1 MLIISAVVTSPTPPA
16 NKAMMTH
23 ADQFDPNTLNNAAS
37 VTVHPQQADLR
48 LTSTVNKPRPNVGD
62 AITLTITLSDA
73 GPSAATNV
81 EVDDF
86 LPAGI
91 TFDSATAS
99 QGSYNNG
106 TGVWT
111 IGSVAYLASKRLVIQ
126 GTVVSPNTQVN
137 TASILHADQFDPKTS
152 SNTASTT
159 AQPLQA
165 NLALAQFISDPS
177 PSVNDT
183 VLYTI
188 TVTNAGPDAATGVKV
203 SEFLPAG
210 LTLVSASASRGSYS
224 SGTGTW
230 TIGSLR
236 RHGGDTRATRQ
247 GGVIRYPLEHGVDL
261 ERGSVRPR
269 REQQQRNRHDHGLD
283 SPTNASP
290 SHACVRRRGRRSDR
304 RDLGRDVAPRLL
316 RLARTQADRL
326 IRVPVAGALRRA
338 EDPGR
343 ECPR

>member
-1 MLIISAVVTSPTPPA
+1 VVTSPTPPA

-137 TASILHADQFDPKTS
+137 TASISHADQFDPDA
-152 SNTASTT
+152 SNNSA
-159 AQPLQA
+159 
-165 NLALAQFISDPS
+165 
-177 PSVNDT
+177 T
-183 VLYTI
+183 VTI
-188 TVTNAGPDAATGVKV
+188 TV
-203 SEFLPAG
+203 
-210 LTLVSASASRGSYS
+210 
-224 SGTGTW
+224 
-230 TIGSLR
+230 
-236 RHGGDTRATRQ
+236 
-247 GGVIRYPLEHGVDL
+247 
-261 ERGSVRPR
+261 
-269 REQQQRNRHDHGLD
+269 
-283 SPTNASP
+283 
-290 SHACVRRRGRRSDR
+290 
-304 RDLGRDVAPRLL
+304 
-316 RLARTQADRL
+316 
-326 IRVPVAGALRRA
+326 
-338 EDPGR
+338 
-343 ECPR
+343 